1 MQKQDNKS
9 TLTGLVLIG
18 IIFVAYSI
26 FFPYTPE
33 ETPNKEE
40 PNVLQGTTKI
50 EVKTIPKNTSEDNLP
65 KENSTKDIID
75 STKIVTEEFYTLEND
90 KIKLVF
96 TNKGGEIKSAIIKG
110 FYTYDEYKKN
120 PEERKDIEIFNNQDS
135 KFEISADRNVS
146 TNEFFSV
153 QKTDKSIIFKKDYE
167 KGVFIEYIY
176 TLNGEE
182 ENFVD
187 LTINTEGISNPE
199 LIWTIA
205 APETEKSKTNQE
217 LGTGFYYQE
226 EHSKDVDYTWDNDEF
241 EINEFE
247 TDLSW
252 ISFTQQFFS
261 TIIEA
266 KNNNFNSDTKLK
278 SSKNENDEYVK
289 KLSLKTTL
297 KSGEN
302 NYSIYFGENDY
313 KKLKGYDKS
322 FEEIIPLGWGIFGWV
337 NRVAVIPIF
346 DFLRNSAGLTN
357 FGLIILILT
366 LIIKLSLSPLTYKSY
381 LSQAKMKV
389 LKPEIDKINEKHKE
403 KDPMK
408 AQKETMGLY
417 RKAGVNPM
425 GGCLPMLVQFP
436 ILIAMFRFFPASM
449 ELRQKS
455 FLWADDLSSYDSI
468 MSLPWDIP
476 FYGDHVSLF
485 TLMMTVSTLIY
496 THMNSQMTSN
506 QMPGMKWM
514 MYLMPIM
521 FLGFFNSYASSLS
534 YYYFLANVFTFSQ
547 MYFMRRFV
555 DDDKLL
561 AQLEENKKKP
571 KKKSKFQK
579 KLEEMQKKQEQ
590 QMKKENTKL
599 KSKDNKYW

>member
-33 ETPNKEE
+33 EIPNKEE
-40 PNVLQGTTKI
+40 PNQAKDITNEGI
-50 EVKTIPKNTSEDNLP
+50 TIPKNTSEDNLP

-289 KLSLKTTL
+289 TLSLKTTL
-297 KSGEN
+297 KNGEN

-346 DFLRNSAGLTN
+346 DFLKNSAGLTN

-590 QMKKENTKL
+590 QMKKRK
-599 KSKDNKYW
+599 KK

>member
-33 ETPNKEE
+33 ETTDPLVADTKKVEIKTEE
-40 PNVLQGTTKI
+40 ETN
-50 EVKTIPKNTSEDNLP
+50 PKDDNPDEDNI
-65 KENSTKDIID
+65 KVIID
-75 STKIVTEEFYTLEND
+75 STETKKLDNQDEKTYTLEND
-90 KIKLVF
+90 KIKLIF

-289 KLSLKTTL
+289 TLSLKTTL
-297 KSGEN
+297 KNGEN

-590 QMKKENTKL
+590 QMKKRK
-599 KSKDNKYW
+599 KK

>member
-33 ETPNKEE
+33 ETTDPLVADTKKVEIKTEE
-40 PNVLQGTTKI
+40 ETN
-50 EVKTIPKNTSEDNLP
+50 PKDDNPDEDN
-65 KENSTKDIID
+65 TKVIID
-75 STKIVTEEFYTLEND
+75 STETKKLDNQDEKTYTLEND
-90 KIKLVF
+90 KIKLIF

-135 KFEISADRNVS
+135 KFEISADRNVP

-289 KLSLKTTL
+289 TLSLKTTL
-297 KSGEN
+297 KNGEN

-590 QMKKENTKL
+590 QMKKRK
-599 KSKDNKYW
+599 KK

>member
-40 PNVLQGTTKI
+40 PNQTKDI
-50 EVKTIPKNTSEDNLP
+50 TNEGITIPENTSEDNLP

-153 QKTDKSIIFKKDYE
+153 QKTDKSIIFKKYYE
-167 KGVFIEYIY
+167 KGSFIEYTY
-176 TLNGEE
+176 TLNDKE

-199 LIWTIA
+199 LEWTIA

-226 EHSKDVDYTWDNDEF
+226 EYSRDVDYTFDNQKF
-241 EINEFE
+241 ESNNFA

-289 KLSLKTTL
+289 TLSLKTTL

-322 FEEIIPLGWGIFGWV
+322 FEEMIPLGWGIFGWV

-346 DFLRNSAGLTN
+346 DFLKNSAGLTN

-521 FLGFFNSYASSLS
+521 FLGFFNSFASSLS

-590 QMKKENTKL
+590 QMKKRK
-599 KSKDNKYW
+599 KK

>member
-33 ETPNKEE
+33 ETTDPLVADTKKVEIKTEE
-40 PNVLQGTTKI
+40 ETN
-50 EVKTIPKNTSEDNLP
+50 PKDDNPDEDNI
-65 KENSTKDIID
+65 KVIID
-75 STKIVTEEFYTLEND
+75 STETKKLDNQDEKTYTLEND
-90 KIKLVF
+90 KIKLIF

-289 KLSLKTTL
+289 TLSLKTTL
-297 KSGEN
+297 KNGEN

-346 DFLRNSAGLTN
+346 DFLKNSAGLTN

-590 QMKKENTKL
+590 QMKKRK
-599 KSKDNKYW
+599 KK

>member
-33 ETPNKEE
+33 ETTDPLVADTKKVEIKTEE
-40 PNVLQGTTKI
+40 ETN
-50 EVKTIPKNTSEDNLP
+50 PKDDNPDEDNT
-65 KENSTKDIID
+65 EVIID
-75 STKIVTEEFYTLEND
+75 STETKKLDNQDEKTYTLEND
-90 KIKLVF
+90 KIKLIF

-289 KLSLKTTL
+289 TLSLKTTL

-547 MYFMRRFV
+547 MYFMKRFV

-590 QMKKENTKL
+590 QMKKRK
-599 KSKDNKYW
+599 KK

>member
-33 ETPNKEE
+33 ETTDPLVADTKKVEIKTEE
-40 PNVLQGTTKI
+40 ETN
-50 EVKTIPKNTSEDNLP
+50 PKDDNPDEDN
-65 KENSTKDIID
+65 TKVIID
-75 STKIVTEEFYTLEND
+75 STETKKLDNQDEKTYTLEND
-90 KIKLVF
+90 KIKLIF

-289 KLSLKTTL
+289 TLSLKTTL
-297 KSGEN
+297 KNGEN

-590 QMKKENTKL
+590 QMKKRK
-599 KSKDNKYW
+599 KK

>member
-346 DFLRNSAGLTN
+346 DFLKNSAGLTN

-590 QMKKENTKL
+590 QMKKRK
-599 KSKDNKYW
+599 

>member
-1 MQKQDNKS
+1 
-9 TLTGLVLIG
+9 
-18 IIFVAYSI
+18 
-26 FFPYTPE
+26 
-33 ETPNKEE
+33 
-40 PNVLQGTTKI
+40 
-50 EVKTIPKNTSEDNLP
+50 
-65 KENSTKDIID
+65 
-75 STKIVTEEFYTLEND
+75 
-90 KIKLVF
+90 F

-346 DFLRNSAGLTN
+346 DFLKNSAGLTN

-590 QMKKENTKL
+590 QMKKRK
-599 KSKDNKYW
+599 KK

>member
-33 ETPNKEE
+33 ETTDPLVADTKKVEIKTEE
-40 PNVLQGTTKI
+40 ETN
-50 EVKTIPKNTSEDNLP
+50 PKDDNPYEDN
-65 KENSTKDIID
+65 TKVIID
-75 STKIVTEEFYTLEND
+75 STETKKLDNQDEKTYTLEND
-90 KIKLVF
+90 KIKLIF

-135 KFEISADRNVS
+135 KFEISADRHVS

-176 TLNGEE
+176 TLNDEE

-199 LIWTIA
+199 LVWTIA
-205 APETEKSKTNQE
+205 APETEKSKINQE

-226 EHSKDVDYTWDNDEF
+226 EHSKDIDYTWDNDEF

-289 KLSLKTTL
+289 TLSLKTTL

-346 DFLRNSAGLTN
+346 DFLKNSAGLTN

-366 LIIKLSLSPLTYKSY
+366 LIIKLALSPLTYKSY

-590 QMKKENTKL
+590 QMKKRK
-599 KSKDNKYW
+599 KK

>member
-26 FFPYTPE
+26 FFPYDPEATTDPLVADTKKIEIKTEE
-33 ETPNKEE
+33 ETN
-40 PNVLQGTTKI
+40 
-50 EVKTIPKNTSEDNLP
+50 PKDDNPDEDN
-65 KENSTKDIID
+65 TKVIID
-75 STKIVTEEFYTLEND
+75 STETKKLDNQDEKTYSLEND
-90 KIKLVF
+90 KIKLIF

-182 ENFVD
+182 GNFVD

-289 KLSLKTTL
+289 TLSLKTTL
-297 KSGEN
+297 KNGEN

-590 QMKKENTKL
+590 QMKKRK
-599 KSKDNKYW
+599 KK

>member
-289 KLSLKTTL
+289 TLSLKTTL
-297 KSGEN
+297 KNGEN

-346 DFLRNSAGLTN
+346 DFLKNSAGLTN

-468 MSLPWDIP
+468 ISLPWDIP

-590 QMKKENTKL
+590 QMKKRK
-599 KSKDNKYW
+599 KK

>member
-182 ENFVD
+182 ENFID

-590 QMKKENTKL
+590 QMKKRK
-599 KSKDNKYW
+599 KK

>member
-33 ETPNKEE
+33 ETTDPLAADTKKVEIKTEE
-40 PNVLQGTTKI
+40 
-50 EVKTIPKNTSEDNLP
+50 ETIPKDDNPDENNT
-65 KENSTKDIID
+65 KFIID
-75 STKIVTEEFYTLEND
+75 STETKKLDNQDEKIYTLEND
-90 KIKLVF
+90 KIKLLF

-135 KFEISADRNVS
+135 KFEISAYRNIS

-153 QKTDKSIIFKKDYE
+153 QKTDKTITFKKDYE

-266 KNNNFNSDTKLK
+266 KNNNFNSETKIK
-278 SSKNENDEYVK
+278 SSKSENDEYVK
-289 KLSLKTTL
+289 TLSLKTTL
-297 KSGEN
+297 KSGKN

-313 KKLKGYDKS
+313 NKLKGYDKS

-346 DFLRNSAGLTN
+346 DFLKNSAGLTN

-366 LIIKLSLSPLTYKSY
+366 VIIKLSLSPLTYKSY

-547 MYFMRRFV
+547 MYFMKRFV

-590 QMKKENTKL
+590 QMKKRK
-599 KSKDNKYW
+599 KK

>member
-33 ETPNKEE
+33 ETTDPLVADTKKVEIKTEE
-40 PNVLQGTTKI
+40 ETN
-50 EVKTIPKNTSEDNLP
+50 PKDDNPDEDNI
-65 KENSTKDIID
+65 KVIID
-75 STKIVTEEFYTLEND
+75 STETKKLDNQDEKTYTLEND
-90 KIKLVF
+90 KIKIIF

-182 ENFVD
+182 ENFID

-289 KLSLKTTL
+289 TLSLKTTL
-297 KSGEN
+297 KNGEN

-590 QMKKENTKL
+590 QMKKRK
-599 KSKDNKYW
+599 KK

>member
-289 KLSLKTTL
+289 TLSLKTTL
-297 KSGEN
+297 KNGEN

-346 DFLRNSAGLTN
+346 DFLKNSAGLTN

-590 QMKKENTKL
+590 QMKKRK
-599 KSKDNKYW
+599 KK

>member
-33 ETPNKEE
+33 ETTDPLVADTKKVEIKTEE
-40 PNVLQGTTKI
+40 ETN
-50 EVKTIPKNTSEDNLP
+50 PKDDNPDEDNI
-65 KENSTKDIID
+65 KVIID
-75 STKIVTEEFYTLEND
+75 STETKKLDNQDEKTYTLEND
-90 KIKLVF
+90 KIKLIF

-289 KLSLKTTL
+289 TLSLKTTL
-297 KSGEN
+297 KNGEN

-346 DFLRNSAGLTN
+346 DFLKNSAGLKN

-449 ELRQKS
+449 ELRQKT

-590 QMKKENTKL
+590 QMKKRK
-599 KSKDNKYW
+599 KK

>member
-33 ETPNKEE
+33 ETPNSKDLDKTEETDNNKEE
-40 PNVLQGTTKI
+40 DKHLDEEEKV
-50 EVKTIPKNTSEDNLP
+50 EVEIRSPEKPEPASKEEKEDEKTFI
-65 KENSTKDIID
+65 
-75 STKIVTEEFYTLEND
+75 LEND
-90 KIKLVF
+90 KIKLIF

-289 KLSLKTTL
+289 TLSLKTTL
-297 KSGEN
+297 KNGEN

-346 DFLRNSAGLTN
+346 DFLKNSAGLTN

-590 QMKKENTKL
+590 QMKKRK
-599 KSKDNKYW
+599 KK

>member
-33 ETPNKEE
+33 ETTDPLVADTKKVEIKTEE
-40 PNVLQGTTKI
+40 ETN
-50 EVKTIPKNTSEDNLP
+50 PKDDNPDEDN
-65 KENSTKDIID
+65 TKVIID
-75 STKIVTEEFYTLEND
+75 STETKKLDNQDEKTYTLEND
-90 KIKLVF
+90 KIKLIF

-135 KFEISADRNVS
+135 KFEISADRNVP

-289 KLSLKTTL
+289 TLSLKTTL
-297 KSGEN
+297 KNGEN

-346 DFLRNSAGLTN
+346 DFLKNSAGLTN

-590 QMKKENTKL
+590 QMKKRK
-599 KSKDNKYW
+599 KK

>member
-33 ETPNKEE
+33 ETTDPLVADTKKVEIKTEE
-40 PNVLQGTTKI
+40 ETN
-50 EVKTIPKNTSEDNLP
+50 PKDDNPDEDN
-65 KENSTKDIID
+65 TKVIID
-75 STKIVTEEFYTLEND
+75 STETKKLDNQDEKTYTLEND
-90 KIKLVF
+90 KIKLIF

-199 LIWTIA
+199 LVWTIA

-289 KLSLKTTL
+289 TLSLKTTL

-346 DFLRNSAGLTN
+346 DFLKNSAGLTN

-476 FYGDHVSLF
+476 FYGDHISLF

-590 QMKKENTKL
+590 QMKKRK
-599 KSKDNKYW
+599 KK